1 MQHIQERRLQ
11 NFYPPNSP
19 VLDQLAN
26 RAASQ
31 VGQLC
36 SQWRISQ
43 EIGNDIVQLG
53 LYDIILYIGACILV
67 VSSKG
72 QSCCRDISRSD

>member
-53 LYDIILYIGACILV
+53 LYDIVLYIGMCLLAVFLRN
-67 VSSKG
+67 
-72 QSCCRDISRSD
+72 QP